1 MLAHRLRQPSFV
13 ERRARSGAPWRACTT
28 RVHALTTTERGGY
41 ADVLASSIPSRPSF
55 WRGALLGTA
64 ALVALVL
71 LRLALEGALYRST
84 PFLLQLIAVLVAAW
98 FGGFGAGAL
107 TTAIAAALGYIDL
120 TREPGGAL
128 AGVLVHVLVF
138 SSEGLLIAWLTA
150 RLGRERARA
159 LAAADA
165 AREAGDKLAVVLD
178 GMTDGITMQD
188 HSGRLVYA
196 NEAAA
201 HVCGF
206 SSAPELLAAPIGQVL
221 ERFRLFDANGAPLPL
236 ERLPN
241 RALFSGGLAEE
252 TLVQYELAGSS
263 ERHWSTVRANGLRA
277 PDGRLSFVVN
287 VFRDVTERQRQDE
300 ALRVSREW
308 LSTAL
313 RSIGDAVITS
323 DTRGTITFLNPA
335 AVELTGWSAEE
346 AQGRALSDVFAII
359 DEHTRAPRE
368 NPVAL
373 VLERGSV
380 VDVGS
385 GTLLVRKDR
394 SEVAIADSAAPI
406 KGTSGE
412 LAGVVLVFRDV
423 TAERRDLERREFL
436 SRAMLELSASL
447 DYERTLAT
455 IARLAVPRI
464 ADWCAVDI
472 REDGRLR
479 RLAVAHVDPAKVQH
493 VLELQRRYPND
504 ENANSGAAKVLRSGR
519 AEHVRRI
526 PAEMLAAA
534 ARDEEHLRLIQE
546 LQLHSYIGV
555 PMVHAGT
562 TLGVITLVMAESKRE
577 YDEKDLALITA
588 LADRAAVAVENAR
601 LFRAA
606 EQARSEAV
614 LANRAKDDFL
624 AILGHELRNP
634 LAPIVTALELM
645 EQRGG
650 DTQRERRV
658 IERQVKHVVRL
669 VDDLLDVARIVRGAV
684 TLAREEVQVTDVVDK
699 AIELA
704 GPLLQ
709 ERQHTIE
716 RSVPPG
722 LCLVTDGVRLTQVL
736 TNLLTNA
743 AKYTEPRGRIQIR
756 VEADAGSVTF
766 RIADNGMGIAPE
778 MLSRIFDMFVQAPQA
793 LDRAQGGLGLGL
805 TIVQSLVRLFGG
817 SVRAHSNGPGQG
829 SEFIVNL
836 PNQILSAA
844 HQPPAERP
852 STSAAPAP
860 RARVLVVDDNQ
871 DALEMLVEALGI
883 LGHEAH
889 GAVDVASA
897 LEIAARVRPDL
908 ALLDIGLPVMDG
920 YELGRQLKALPGL
933 DGIKL
938 VALTGYGQSSDREK
952 STAAGFAAHL
962 VKPVELQAIGALIR
976 DLAS

>member
-1 MLAHRLRQPSFV
+1 MDDA
-13 ERRARSGAPWRACTT
+13 AR
-28 RVHALTTTERGGY
+28 ALTRTERQGY
-41 ADVLASSIPSRPSF
+41 ADVLASPTSSRPSF
-55 WRGALLGTA
+55 WRGALVGTA

-84 PFLLQLIAVLVAAW
+84 PFLLQLIAVLLAAW
-98 FGGFGAGAL
+98 FGGFRAGAL
-107 TTAIAAALGYIDL
+107 TTALAACLGYIDL
-120 TREPGGAL
+120 AREPSAAL
-128 AGVLVHVLVF
+128 TGVLVHVLVF
-138 SSEGLLIAWLTA
+138 SSEGLVIAWLTA

-159 LAAADA
+159 LAAANA

-178 GMTDGITMQD
+178 GVTDGITMQD

-201 HVCGF
+201 RVCGF
-206 SSAPELLAAPIGQVL
+206 GSAPELLAAPIAQVL
-221 ERFRLFDANGAPLPL
+221 ERFQMFDPSGAPLPL

-241 RALFSGGLAEE
+241 RALFSGGVAEE
-252 TLVQYELAGSS
+252 TLIQYQVAGSS
-263 ERHWSTVRANGLRA
+263 ERHWSTVRANGLRGR
-277 PDGRLSFVVN
+277 DGRLSFVVN
-287 VFRDVTERQRQDE
+287 VFRDVSERQRQDE

-308 LSTAL
+308 LSTTL

-323 DTRGTITFLNPA
+323 DTHGTITFLNPA
-335 AVELTGWSAEE
+335 AVELTGWSAEQ
-346 AQGRALSDVFAII
+346 AQGRPLSEVFAII

-380 VDVGS
+380 VDIGS
-385 GTLLVRKDR
+385 GTLLVRKDA

-406 KGTSGE
+406 RGTGGE

-436 SRAMLELSASL
+436 SRAMLELNASL

-472 REDGRLR
+472 GENGRLR
-479 RLAVAHVDPAKVQH
+479 RLAVAHVDPEKVQQ

-504 ENANSGAAKVLRSGR
+504 ENANSGATKVLRSGR

-526 PAEMLAAA
+526 PTEMLLAA

-555 PMVHAGT
+555 PMMHAGK

-650 DTQRERRV
+650 GDTQRERRV

-684 TLAREEVQVTDVVDK
+684 TLAREQVRVEDVVDK

-704 GPLLQ
+704 SPLLQ
-709 ERQHTIE
+709 ERQHTLE
-716 RSVPPG
+716 RSVPPE
-722 LCLVTDGVRLTQVL
+722 LTLVGDAVRLTQVL

-756 VEADAGSVTF
+756 VESDASGVNF

-793 LDRAQGGLGLGL
+793 IDRAQGGLGLGL

-836 PNQILSAA
+836 PNQILAAA
-844 HQPPAERP
+844 HPPPAERP
-852 STSAAPAP
+852 SASAAPAQ
-860 RARVLVVDDNQ
+860 RARILVVDDNQ

-883 LGHEAH
+883 LGHDAH
-889 GAVDVASA
+889 GAIDASSA
-897 LEIAARVRPDL
+897 LELAARVRPQL
-908 ALLDIGLPVMDG
+908 ALLDIGLPVVDG
-920 YELGRQLKALPGL
+920 YELGRQLKGLPGL

-952 STAAGFAAHL
+952 SSAAGFAAHL

>member
-1 MLAHRLRQPSFV
+1 MLASP
-13 ERRARSGAPWRACTT
+13 T
-28 RVHALTTTERGGY
+28 
-41 ADVLASSIPSRPSF
+41 PSRPSF
-55 WRGALLGTA
+55 RRGALLGIA
-64 ALVALVL
+64 ALAALVL
-71 LRLALEGALYRST
+71 LRLALDGALYRST

-107 TTAIAAALGYIDL
+107 TTALAAGLGYIDL
-120 TREPGGAL
+120 AREPGALL

-138 SSEGLLIAWLTA
+138 SSEGLAISWLTA

-159 LAAADA
+159 LGAASA

-178 GMTDGITMQD
+178 GVTDGITMQD
-188 HSGRLVYA
+188 HSGKLVYA

-201 HVCGF
+201 RVCGF
-206 SSAPELLAAPIGQVL
+206 TSAPELLAAPIAQVL
-221 ERFRLFDANGAPLPL
+221 ERFRMFDASGAPLPL

-241 RALFSGGLAEE
+241 RALFAGGVAEE
-252 TLVQYELAGSS
+252 ALIQYELAGSS
-263 ERHWSTVRANGLRA
+263 ARHWSTVRANGLRGR
-277 PDGRLSFVVN
+277 DGRLSFVVN
-287 VFRDVTERQRQDE
+287 VFRDVTERQRQED
-300 ALRVSREW
+300 ALSVSREW
-308 LSTAL
+308 LATAL

-323 DTRGTITFLNPA
+323 DTRGTVTFLNPA
-335 AVELTGWSAEE
+335 AVELTGWRAADAE
-346 AQGRALSDVFAII
+346 GRPLSEVFALI

-380 VDVGS
+380 VDIGS
-385 GTLLVRKDR
+385 GTLLVRKDG

-406 KGTSGE
+406 RGTRGE
-412 LAGVVLVFRDV
+412 LVGVVLVFRDV

-436 SRAMLELSASL
+436 SRAMLELNASL

-455 IARLAVPRI
+455 IARLAVPSI

-472 REDGRLR
+472 SDNGRLR
-479 RLAVAHVDPAKVQH
+479 RLAVAHIDPAKVQQ

-504 ENANSGAAKVLRSGR
+504 ENANSGASQVLRTGR

-577 YDEKDLALITA
+577 YDEKDLALIAA

-650 DTQRERRV
+650 GDTQRERRV

-684 TLAREEVQVTDVVDK
+684 TLAREEVQVVDVVDK

-704 GPLLQ
+704 SPLLQ
-709 ERQHTIE
+709 ERQHTLE
-716 RSVPPG
+716 KSVPPG
-722 LCLVTDGVRLTQVL
+722 LGLVTDAVRLTQVL

-743 AKYTEPRGRIQIR
+743 AKYTEPCGRIQIR
-756 VEADAGSVTF
+756 VETDASGVTF
-766 RIADNGMGIAPE
+766 RIADNGMGIAPG

-793 LDRAQGGLGLGL
+793 IDRAQGGLGLGL

-844 HQPPAERP
+844 HQPTAERP
-852 STSAAPAP
+852 STPAAPAP
-860 RARVLVVDDNQ
+860 RARILVVDDNQ

-889 GAVDVASA
+889 GAVDVQSA
-897 LEIAARVRPDL
+897 LELAARVRPNL

-933 DGIKL
+933 DGIRL
-938 VALTGYGQSSDREK
+938 VALTGYGQSSDRDK

>member
-1 MLAHRLRQPSFV
+1 M
-13 ERRARSGAPWRACTT
+13 G
-28 RVHALTTTERGGY
+28 
-41 ADVLASSIPSRPSF
+41 I
-55 WRGALLGTA
+55 A
-64 ALVALVL
+64 ALGALVL
-71 LRLALEGALYRST
+71 LRLSLEGALYRST

-98 FGGFGAGAL
+98 FGGFRAGAL
-107 TTAIAAALGYIDL
+107 TTALAGSLGYADL
-120 TREPGGAL
+120 AREAGPVVS
-128 AGVLVHVLVF
+128 GVLVHVLVF
-138 SSEGLLIAWLTA
+138 ASEGLVIAWLTA

-165 AREAGDKLAVVLD
+165 AREASDKLAVVLD
-178 GMTDGITMQD
+178 GVTDGITMQD
-188 HSGRLVYA
+188 HSGKLVYS
-196 NEAAA
+196 NEAGAR
-201 HVCGF
+201 VCGF
-206 SSAPELLAAPIGQVL
+206 NSAPELLAAPIAQVL
-221 ERFRLFDANGAPLPL
+221 ERFRMFDADGAPLPI

-241 RALFSGGLAEE
+241 RALFAGGVAEE
-252 TLVQYELAGSS
+252 ALIQYEVAGSN
-263 ERHWSTVRANGLRA
+263 ERRWSVVRANGLRGR
-277 PDGRLSFVVN
+277 DGRLSFVVN

-323 DTRGTITFLNPA
+323 DTGGIVTFLNPA
-335 AVELTGWSAEE
+335 AVELTGWSAAE
-346 AQGRALSDVFAII
+346 AQGRPLSEVFALL
-359 DEHTRAPRE
+359 DERTRSPRE
-368 NPVAL
+368 NPVQML
-373 VLERGSV
+373 LQRGSAV
-380 VDVGS
+380 ELGS
-385 GTLLVRKDR
+385 DTLLVRKDG
-394 SEVAIADSAAPI
+394 SEVAIAESAAPI
-406 KGTSGE
+406 KATSGE

-423 TAERRDLERREFL
+423 TAERRELERREFL
-436 SRAMLELSASL
+436 SRAMLELNASL

-464 ADWCAVDI
+464 ADWCAVDVV
-472 REDGRLR
+472 EGSGLR
-479 RLAVAHVDPAKVQH
+479 RLAVAHVDAAKVEQVH
-493 VLELQRRYPND
+493 EIQRRYPSD
-504 ENANSGAAKVLRSGR
+504 PNAERGTAKVVRTGQAEMVPRIGR
-519 AEHVRRI
+519 
-526 PAEMLAAA
+526 EMLAAVA
-534 ARDEEHLRLIQE
+534 KDAEHLRLILALE
-546 LQLHSYIGV
+546 LHSYVAV
-555 PMVHAGT
+555 PLIHAGAP
-562 TLGVITLVMAESKRE
+562 LGVITLVMAESKRE
-577 YDEKDLALITA
+577 YDERDLALA
-588 LADRAAVAVENAR
+588 RDLADRAANAVTNAR

-650 DTQRERRV
+650 TDNQRERRV

-669 VDDLLDVARIVRGAV
+669 VDDLLDVARIVRGGV
-684 TLAREEVQVTDVVDK
+684 TLSREPVLVEDVVDK

-704 GPLLQ
+704 SPLLQ
-709 ERQHTIE
+709 ERQHTLE

-722 LCLVTDGVRLTQVL
+722 LTLVADAVRLTQVL

-756 VEADAGSVTF
+756 VEADSSSVSF

-778 MLSRIFDMFVQAPQA
+778 MLPRVFDLFVQAPQA
-793 LDRAQGGLGLGL
+793 IDRAQGGLGLGL

-817 SVRAHSNGPGQG
+817 TVRAHSNGAGQG

-836 PNQILSAA
+836 PNQIPAGA
-844 HQPPAERP
+844 QKPPAERP
-852 STSAAPAP
+852 STAPGAGL
-860 RARVLVVDDNQ
+860 RARILVVDDNQ

-889 GAVDVASA
+889 GAADVNAA
-897 LEIAARVRPDL
+897 LELAQRVRPDL

-920 YELGRQLKALPGL
+920 YELGRQLKSLPGL
-933 DGIKL
+933 EGIKL

-962 VKPVELQAIGALIR
+962 VKPVELHAIGALIR